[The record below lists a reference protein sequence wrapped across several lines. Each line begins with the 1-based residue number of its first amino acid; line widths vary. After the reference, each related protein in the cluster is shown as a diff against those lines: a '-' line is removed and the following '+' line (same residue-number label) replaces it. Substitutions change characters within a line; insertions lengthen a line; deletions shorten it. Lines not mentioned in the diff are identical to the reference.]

1 MRMRSIALSVGCVAL
16 AVACEDGPDQVSLPL
31 TEAPRPAE
39 TEAPDAFVAGDSKG
53 FGDGV
58 AEDDVGTAKFC
69 AEVEEN
75 ALAREMVVQPI
86 VPDVSAGGLPLWSE
100 AGGALYADDVL
111 GTRDAG
117 KFCNPAGTYA
127 DAFTWGPT
135 QDVILLF
142 NQETR
147 LVEGVIVTQQYLGA
161 MQGQYTEPDGSA
173 ASVVAKPRERLAVAG
188 QELDVY
194 ASRAQALTEPR
205 SWLNPTNVTRL
216 YRMVR
221 ETFFGA
227 TAFPADFDCVAAQI
241 CDLIY
246 TGANED
252 TPQDTVVA
260 LQDSGI
266 QIGFTPE
273 GYADFIYLTPV
284 RSAPFENGGAL
295 AFGPADAA
303 QMAFGFQS
311 QFREGC
317 TLDLES
323 ALSWA
328 DFQARCIASGDE
340 RALDRVN
347 YNVDTS
353 RDAVSVEFNG
363 INLHFLRDISQGS
376 LLADGERPG
385 AADTLY
391 SVGFSRTMPAAVTEF
406 DPLLLGAEYKTRL
419 EARLA
424 SAVLPDAADAADHPF
439 ANFELTVPFTIS
451 APQRIGELLTPD
463 GVSWL
468 PTVIADVQALH
479 ASLTPEQR
487 AGVDP
492 QIIDPVTLI
501 EPFVDSVLFALSHGE
516 SDAAGAVKAFRTT
529 DDARWSIGSASF
541 RRGGVPYRLNV
552 QYSLNFGAVTF
563 VEVGRGDSPIDRL
576 IEQGRPAPAAPP
588 PATPPPAGPAPD
600 DAAPDDAAP
609 DDAAPD
615 DAAPDEAAPDEAVP
629 PAPAPAPEPA
639 PAPATYYQASDMLG
653 GGLISLGSNAIS
665 VTGFDRRL
673 ATLNIG
679 IAGSDAPSELV
690 VSGSPM
696 QDVAGYSRQIRGQ
709 RYEFIPSHQV
719 NLFGK
724 ENFMVA
730 WVREDGTIGRLED
743 RQFKGSLELCP
754 GLPISYGDDVQ
765 AALLAWEGSVAPELY
780 RDCDLVF
787 NYSANGNVLLDITSI
802 AYRRSF
808 DVIDGRAINASVWE

>member
-1 MRMRSIALSVGCVAL
+1 MRSVALSMGCVAL
-16 AVACEDGPDQVSLPL
+16 ALACEDGPDQVSLPL
-31 TEAPRPAE
+31 TGAPRPAE
-39 TEAPDAFVAGDSKG
+39 TAPDAFVAGDSKG

-86 VPDVSAGGLPLWSE
+86 LPDVSAGGLPLWGE
-100 AGGALYADDVL
+100 TGGALYADDVL

-117 KFCNPAGTYA
+117 KFCNPAGTFA

-142 NQETR
+142 DPETR
-147 LVEGVIVTQQYLGA
+147 LVEGVVVTQQYLGA
-161 MQGQYTEPDGSA
+161 MQGRYTEPDGSTGE
-173 ASVVAKPRERLAVAG
+173 VVAKPRERLAVAG

-194 ASRAQALTEPR
+194 ASRQQALTEPR

-227 TAFPADFDCVAAQI
+227 ASFPADFDCVAEQI

-246 TGANED
+246 TGANEE

-273 GYADFIYLTPV
+273 GYASFIYLAPV
-284 RSAPFENGGAL
+284 RSAPFENGGSL
-295 AFGPADAA
+295 AFGNADAT

-317 TLDLES
+317 TLDLDS

-328 DFQARCIASGDE
+328 DFQTRCIASGDE

-363 INLHFLRDISQGS
+363 INLHFLRDLSQGA
-376 LLADGERPG
+376 LLGDGERPA

-391 SVGFSRTMPAAVTEF
+391 SVGFSRSMPAAVTEF
-406 DPLLLGAEYKTRL
+406 DPLVLGAEYKARL

-424 SAVLPDAADAADHPF
+424 SAVSPDAEDAEDHPF
-439 ANFELTVPFTIS
+439 STFEVTVPFTAS

-463 GVSWL
+463 GTSWL
-468 PTVIADVQALH
+468 PTVIAEVQALH

-487 AGVDP
+487 AALDP
-492 QIIDPVTLI
+492 QIVDPVSLI
-501 EPFVDSVLFALSHGE
+501 EPFVDAVLFALSHGE

-529 DDARWSIGSASF
+529 DDSRWSIGSASF
-541 RRGGVPYRLNV
+541 RRAGVPYRLSV

-563 VEVGRGDSPIDRL
+563 VEVSRGDTPVDRV
-576 IEQGRPAPAAPP
+576 IEEGRVAPAAPAPAAPP
-588 PATPPPAGPAPD
+588 EPEPTPEAPD
-600 DAAPDDAAP
+600 DPAVEDPAAQDPVLDAPAP
-609 DDAAPD
+609 A
-615 DAAPDEAAPDEAVP
+615 
-629 PAPAPAPEPA
+629 APAPAP
-639 PAPATYYQASDMLG
+639 YYQASDMLA
-653 GGLISLGSNAIS
+653 GGLVSLGSNAIA
-665 VTGFDRRL
+665 VTAFDRKL
-673 ATLNIG
+673 ATLSIG
-679 IAGSDAPSELV
+679 IAGSSAATELV

-724 ENFMVA
+724 ENFLVA

-743 RQFKGSLELCP
+743 RQFKGTLDLCP

-765 AALLAWEGSVAPELY
+765 AALLSWEASVGPEQY

-808 DVIDGRAINASVWE
+808 DVIDGRAINVSVWE

>member
-1 MRMRSIALSVGCVAL
+1 MRSVALSMGCVAL
-16 AVACEDGPDQVSLPL
+16 ALACEDGPDRVSLPL
-31 TEAPRPAE
+31 MEAPRPAT
-39 TEAPDAFVAGDSKG
+39 TEAPDVFVAGDSKG

-58 AEDDVGTAKFC
+58 ADDDVGTAKFC

-75 ALAREMVVQPI
+75 ALAQEMVVQPI
-86 VPDVSAGGLPLWSE
+86 VPDVSAGGLPLWG
-100 AGGALYADDVL
+100 ATGGPLYADDVL

-117 KFCNPAGTYA
+117 KFCNPASTFA

-142 NQETR
+142 DPETR

-161 MQGQYTEPDGSA
+161 MQGKFTEPDGST
-173 ASVVAKPRERLAVAG
+173 SDVVAKPRERLAIAG

-194 ASRAQALTEPR
+194 ASREQALTEPR

-295 AFGPADAA
+295 AFGAADAA

-328 DFQARCIASGDE
+328 DFQSRCIASGDE

-363 INLHFLRDISQGS
+363 INLHFLRDTSQS
-376 LLADGERPG
+376 PLFTDGERP
-385 AADTLY
+385 AAGDRLY
-391 SVGFSRTMPAAVTEF
+391 SVGFSRTMPAAVAEF
-406 DPLLLGAEYKTRL
+406 DPLLLGALYKTRL

-424 SAVLPDAADAADHPF
+424 RAVSATAADPASHPLAA
-439 ANFELTVPFTIS
+439 FELGVPFTAS

-463 GVSWL
+463 GTSWL
-468 PTVIADVQALH
+468 PTVIAQVQALYG
-479 ASLTPEQR
+479 SLTPEER
-487 AGVDP
+487 AAVDP
-492 QIIDPVTLI
+492 HIVDPVTLI

-541 RRGGVPYRLNV
+541 RRDGVPYRLNV

-563 VEVGRGDSPIDRL
+563 VEVSRGDTAIDRV
-576 IEQGRPAPAAPP
+576 IEQGRVAPAAPP
-588 PATPPPAGPAPD
+588 PSAPPPEAPPPD
-600 DAAPDDAAP
+600 ADDPDAAAADAGAP
-609 DDAAPD
+609 P
-615 DAAPDEAAPDEAVP
+615 E
-629 PAPAPAPEPA
+629 PEPA
-639 PAPATYYQASDMLG
+639 PAAATPAPPYYLASDMLS
-653 GGLISLGSNAIS
+653 GGLVSLGSTAIT
-665 VTGFDRRL
+665 VTAFDRRL
-673 ATLNIG
+673 ATLSIG
-679 IAGSDAPSELV
+679 IAGSSAATELV
-690 VSGSPM
+690 VSGSPRE
-696 QDVAGYSRQIRGQ
+696 DVAGYSRQIRGQ
-709 RYEFIPSHQV
+709 RFEFVPSNEV

-724 ENFMVA
+724 ENFLVA
-730 WVREDGTIGRLED
+730 WVREDGSIGKLEN

-754 GLPISYGDDVQ
+754 GLPVSYGDDVQ
-765 AALLAWEGSVAPELY
+765 AALLAWEGSVPPEQY

-808 DVIDGRAINASVWE
+808 SVIDGRAINASVWE

>member
-1 MRMRSIALSVGCVAL
+1 MRSFALSMGFVAL
-16 AVACEDGPDQVSLPL
+16 AVACEDGPDRVSLPL
-31 TEAPRPAE
+31 TAGPRPAA
-39 TEAPDAFVAGDSKG
+39 TEAPDVFVAGDSKG

-58 AEDDVGTAKFC
+58 AADDVGSAKFC
-69 AEVEEN
+69 AEAEEN
-75 ALAREMVVQPI
+75 ALAQEMVVQPI
-86 VPDVSAGGLPLWSE
+86 LPDVSAGGLPLWS
-100 AGGALYADDVL
+100 ATGGAVYADDVL

-117 KFCNPAGTYA
+117 KFCNPSGTFA

-142 NQETR
+142 DQETR

-161 MQGQYTEPDGSA
+161 MQGSFTEADGS
-173 ASVVAKPRERLAVAG
+173 SVEVTAKPRERLIVGG
-188 QELDVY
+188 QELDLY

-205 SWLNPTNVTRL
+205 SWLNPANVTRL
-216 YRMVR
+216 YKMVR
-221 ETFFGA
+221 QTFFGA
-227 TAFPADFDCVAAQI
+227 TSFAPDFDCVAAQI

-273 GYADFIYLTPV
+273 GYADFIYLSPV
-284 RSAPFENGGAL
+284 RSAPFENGGTI
-295 AFGPADAA
+295 AFGAADAA

-317 TLDLES
+317 LLGLDS
-323 ALSWA
+323 ALSWGE
-328 DFQARCIASGDE
+328 FQARCIASGDE

-363 INLHFLRDISQGS
+363 INLAFLRDTSQS
-376 LLADGERPG
+376 PLLADGEHPA
-385 AADTLY
+385 AADALY
-391 SVGFSRTMPAAVTEF
+391 RVGFSRTMPAAVAEF
-406 DPLLLGAEYKTRL
+406 DPLVLGTQYKQRL

-424 SAVLPDAADAADHPF
+424 AAVSSTAAAPDGHPF
-439 ANFELTVPFTIS
+439 ATFQLAVPFTVS
-451 APQRIGELLTPD
+451 APQRIGELLMPD
-463 GVSWL
+463 GSSWL
-468 PTVIADVQALH
+468 PAVVAQVQALY
-479 ASLTPEQR
+479 ASLTPAER
-487 AGVDP
+487 AAVDP
-492 QIIDPVTLI
+492 KVVDPVFLI

-516 SDAAGAVKAFRTT
+516 SDGAAAVKAFRTT

-541 RRGGVPYRLNV
+541 LRAGVPYRLSA

-563 VEVGRGDSPIDRL
+563 VEASRGGSAIDRV
-576 IEQGRPAPAAPP
+576 IEQGRAA
-588 PATPPPAGPAPD
+588 PATPYF
-600 DAAPDDAAP
+600 
-609 DDAAPD
+609 
-615 DAAPDEAAPDEAVP
+615 EASELL
-629 PAPAPAPEPA
+629 
-639 PAPATYYQASDMLG
+639 SS
-653 GGLISLGSNAIS
+653 GLVSLGSNGIQ
-665 VTGFDRRL
+665 VTGFDRKL
-673 ATLNIG
+673 ATLTIG
-679 IAGSDAPSELV
+679 VAGAASELS

-724 ENFMVA
+724 ENFVVA
-730 WVREDGTIGRLED
+730 WVREDGTIGKLEN

-754 GLPISYGDDVQ
+754 SLPLRYGDDVQ
-765 AALLAWEGSVAPELY
+765 AALLAWEATVPPEQY

-787 NYSANGNVLLDITSI
+787 NYSENGNVLLDVTSI

-808 DVIDGRAINASVWE
+808 DVVDGRAINVSVWE

>member
-1 MRMRSIALSVGCVAL
+1 MRNLALSVGCLAL
-16 AVACEDGPDQVSLPL
+16 AIGCEDGPDQVSLPL
-31 TEAPRPAE
+31 SGPPRPAE
-39 TEAPDAFVAGDSKG
+39 TTAPDVFVAGDSKG

-58 AEDDVGTAKFC
+58 AEDDVGSAKFC
-69 AEVEEN
+69 AETEET
-75 ALAREMVVQPI
+75 ALAQEMVVQPI
-86 VPDVSAGGLPLWSE
+86 VPDVSAGGLPLWGLT
-100 AGGALYADDVL
+100 GGTLYADDVL
-111 GTRDAG
+111 GRRAEG
-117 KFCNPAGTYA
+117 KFCNPSGTFA

-161 MQGQYTEPDGSA
+161 MQGGFTDVDGA
-173 ASVVAKPRERLAVAG
+173 RVDVVAKPRERLAIGG
-188 QELDVY
+188 QELDLY

-205 SWLNPTNVTRL
+205 SWLNPVNVTRL

-284 RSAPFENGGAL
+284 RSAPFENGGAI
-295 AFGPADAA
+295 AFGAADAA
-303 QMAFGFQS
+303 QMVFGFQS

-317 TLDLES
+317 TLDVDN

-328 DFQARCIASGDE
+328 DFQGRCIASGDE
-340 RALDRVN
+340 RALERVN

-363 INLHFLRDISQGS
+363 INLGFLRDMSQGT
-376 LLADGERPG
+376 LLADGERPA
-385 AADTLY
+385 AADSLY
-391 SVGFSRTMPAAVTEF
+391 SVGFSRTMPAAVAEF
-406 DPLLLGAEYKTRL
+406 NPLLLGTQYKARL

-424 SAVLPDAADAADHPF
+424 ASVLPGADDPEDHPI
-439 ANFELTVPFTIS
+439 ANFDLVVPFTVD

-463 GVSWL
+463 GTSWL
-468 PTVIADVQALH
+468 PTVIAEVQA
-479 ASLTPEQR
+479 AYAALTPDER
-487 AGVDP
+487 AAVDAKVVDP
-492 QIIDPVTLI
+492 VYLI

-541 RRGGVPYRLNV
+541 RRGGVPYRLAV

-563 VEVGRGDSPIDRL
+563 VEVSRGDSVVDRV
-576 IEQGRPAPAAPP
+576 IEQGRVAPVSAYY
-588 PATPPPAGPAPD
+588 
-600 DAAPDDAAP
+600 
-609 DDAAPD
+609 
-615 DAAPDEAAPDEAVP
+615 EAA
-629 PAPAPAPEPA
+629 
-639 PAPATYYQASDMLG
+639 DMLAG
-653 GGLISLGSNAIS
+653 NLVSLGSNGIT

-673 ATLNIG
+673 ATLDIG
-679 IAGSDAPSELV
+679 IAGSTAASVLS
-690 VSGSPM
+690 VSGSPLE
-696 QDVAGYSRQIRGQ
+696 DVSGYSRQIRGQ
-709 RYEFIPSHQV
+709 RYEFVPAHQV

-724 ENFMVA
+724 ETFLVA
-730 WVREDGTIGRLED
+730 WVREDGTIGKVED

-754 GLPISYGDDVQ
+754 GLPLANGDDVQ
-765 AALLAWEGSVAPELY
+765 AQLLAWETTVAPEAY

-787 NYSANGNVLLDITSI
+787 NYSANGNVLLDVTSI

-808 DVIDGRAINASVWE
+808 AVVDGRAINVSVWE

>member
-1 MRMRSIALSVGCVAL
+1 MRSLALSVGCVAL
-16 AVACEDGPDQVSLPL
+16 VACVVGCEDGPEQVTLPL
-31 TEAPRPAE
+31 SAGPESGRPGPAE
-39 TEAPDAFVAGDSKG
+39 TSAPDVFVAGDTRG

-58 AEDDVGTAKFC
+58 AADDVGTAKFC
-69 AEVEEN
+69 AETEEN
-75 ALAREMVVQPI
+75 ALAQNMVVQPI
-86 VPDVSAGGLPLWSE
+86 VPDVSAGGLPLW
-100 AGGALYADDVL
+100 AGTGGALYADDVL
-111 GTRDAG
+111 GRPSEG
-117 KFCNPAGTYA
+117 KFCNPAGTFA

-142 NQETR
+142 DPETR

-161 MQGQYTEPDGSA
+161 MQGAFTEADGSTVD
-173 ASVVAKPRERLAVAG
+173 VVAKPRERLVMGG
-188 QELDVY
+188 QELDVFT
-194 ASRAQALTEPR
+194 SRAQALTEPR
-205 SWLNPTNVTRL
+205 SWLNPANVTRL
-216 YRMVR
+216 YKMVR
-221 ETFFGA
+221 QTFFGA

-284 RSAPFENGGAL
+284 RSAPFENGGAIG
-295 AFGPADAA
+295 FGNVAAPAAPEAPADPVDPEDPEDPDEPAEPEDPADPTDPLDPPQPA
-303 QMAFGFQS
+303 QMTFSFQS

-317 TLDLES
+317 VLDLDS
-323 ALSWA
+323 ALSWSE
-328 DFQARCIASGDE
+328 FQTRCIASGDE

-363 INLHFLRDISQGS
+363 INLDFMRDMTSGT

-391 SVGFSRTMPAAVTEF
+391 SIGFSRTMPAAVSEF
-406 DPLLLGAEYKTRL
+406 NPLVLGELYKARL

-424 SAVLPDAADAADHPF
+424 AAVSPGAGDPDADDAGEHPF
-439 ANFELTVPFTIS
+439 ATYELAVPFTVD
-451 APQRIGELLTPD
+451 APQRIGELLTAD

-468 PTVIADVQALH
+468 PAVIAEVQALY
-479 ASLTPEQR
+479 AALTPEQR
-487 AGVDP
+487 AAVDARVVDP
-492 QIIDPVTLI
+492 VYLI

-516 SDAAGAVKAFRTT
+516 SEAEGAVKAFRTT

-541 RRGGVPYRLNV
+541 KRAGVPYRLGV

-563 VEVGRGDSPIDRL
+563 VEVSRGDSVVDRV
-576 IEQGRPAPAAPP
+576 IEQGRAAPVS
-588 PATPPPAGPAPD
+588 AYY
-600 DAAPDDAAP
+600 
-609 DDAAPD
+609 
-615 DAAPDEAAPDEAVP
+615 EAA
-629 PAPAPAPEPA
+629 
-639 PAPATYYQASDMLG
+639 DMLG
-653 GGLISLGSNAIS
+653 GNLVSLGSNGIQ

-679 IAGSDAPSELV
+679 IAGSSAASELW
-690 VSGSPM
+690 VSGAPM
-696 QDVAGYSRQIRGQ
+696 EDVAGYSRQIRGQ
-709 RYEFIPSHQV
+709 RFEFVPAHQV

-724 ENFMVA
+724 ENFVVA
-730 WVREDGTIGRLED
+730 WVREDGTIGKIED
-743 RQFKGSLELCP
+743 RSFKGSLELCP
-754 GLPISYGDDVQ
+754 GLPVSYGDDVQ
-765 AALLAWEGSVAPELY
+765 SQLLAWESTVTPEAY

-787 NYSANGNVLLDITSI
+787 NFSANGNVLLDITSI

-808 DVIDGRAINASVWE
+808 AVVDGRALNVSVWE